1 MVCHPVLMKLTVP
14 QGSCSGPVLF
24 LIYINDLPFCL
35 QNTDMTTYADD
46 ATISYTSKN
55 IGDLNSKLNNDL
67 ACLKRWLHGNKLT
80 LNVIKTQAM
89 VLGSRPNLKKISNN
103 VSEDPCFVIG
113 ETNIE
118 IVQKTKYLGIMIDQH
133 LVWEEHTKVL

>member
-1 MVCHPVLMKLTVP
+1 M
-14 QGSCSGPVLF
+14 
-24 LIYINDLPFCL
+24 
-35 QNTDMTTYADD
+35 YADD
-46 ATISYTSKN
+46 TTISYTSKN

-67 ACLKRWLHGNKLT
+67 ACLKQWLHGNKLT
-80 LNVIKTQAM
+80 LNVIKAQAM

-118 IVQKTKYLGIMIDQH
+118 IVQ
-133 LVWEEHTKVL
+133 